1 MINLYP
7 AQIDSVSLHRIGNK
21 NKSESMFLSAEP
33 YALDDETSGLL
44 KEYFFKPFR
53 EKEENYFRFSHEVDI
68 EFNEVHKIV
77 SEIFNEPSSA
87 HVNSKKLATH
97 LYEQSNHPHIK
108 SGELY
113 VAYLSQVLLDNS
125 KVDAV
130 GIFKSEMKHDFLQF
144 EEKGSNLD
152 ILVQQ
157 GININKLDK
166 GCLIF
171 NVEKEDGYKIL
182 SVDSNRYDA
191 KYWLE
196 NFLGVDALTD
206 NNFYTKNY
214 LKFCQNFAKDV
225 VLPAEDKQQEVLF
238 MNRAVNHFAKNDAF
252 EESGF
257 LNEVMENPELIP
269 EFKHYKVEKG
279 PKYSIEDVS
288 NFDIANKA
296 VSDARK
302 KIKNVINLDTNI
314 QIKLDFINPESA
326 EKFVEKGW
334 DEERQMYYYLV
345 YFNKEQKS

>member
-1 MINLYP
+1 MLNLYS
-7 AQIDSVSLHRIGNK
+7 AQIESVSLHRVGNQSK
-21 NKSESMFLSAEP
+21 NEAIFLSEEP
-33 YALDDETSGLL
+33 FSLNDEMSGLL

-53 EKEENYFRFSHEVDI
+53 EKEENYFRFSHEVDL
-68 EFNEVHKIV
+68 EFNEVFNAV
-77 SEIFNEPSSA
+77 SELFGDFSKS
-87 HVNSKKLATH
+87 HQLSKKITSH

-108 SGELY
+108 SGEVY
-113 VAYLSQVLLDNS
+113 VVHFSDMVIDNQ
-125 KVDAV
+125 KTEAV
-130 GIFKSEMKHDFLQF
+130 GIFKSELKHDFLQF
-144 EEKGSNLD
+144 EEKNQNLE
-152 ILVQQ
+152 ILIRQ

-166 GCLIF
+166 GCIVF
-171 NVEKEDGYKIL
+171 NMNKEEGYKVL

-196 NFLGVDALTD
+196 NFLGLSPLTD
-206 NNFYTKNY
+206 ENFYTKNY

-238 MNRAVNHFAKNDAF
+238 MNRAVNHFAKNDEF
-252 EESGF
+252 EETSF

-314 QIKLDFINPESA
+314 QIKMDFINPESA
-326 EKFVEKGW
+326 QKFVEKGW

>member
-1 MINLYP
+1 MLNLYS
-7 AQIDSVSLHRIGNK
+7 AQIESISLHRVGNK
-21 NKSESMFLSAEP
+21 SKNETAFLSAEP
-33 YALDDETSGLL
+33 FTLNDEMAGLL

-53 EKEENYFRFSHEVDI
+53 EKEENYFQFSHEVDL
-68 EFNEVHKIV
+68 EFNEVFNAV
-77 SEIFNEPSSA
+77 TEIFKNPSKVHAS
-87 HVNSKKLATH
+87 SKKITQH
-97 LYEQSNHPHIK
+97 LFEQSNHPHIK
-108 SGELY
+108 SGEVF
-113 VAYLSQVLLDNS
+113 VAHFSDMVVDNQ
-125 KVDAV
+125 KIDAV
-130 GIFKSEMKHDFLQF
+130 GIFKSELKHDFLQF
-144 EEKGSNLD
+144 REKEQNLD
-152 ILVQQ
+152 IFIRQ
-157 GININKLDK
+157 GINTNKLDK
-166 GCLIF
+166 GCIVF
-171 NVEKEDGYKIL
+171 NINQEEGYKVL

-196 NFLGVDALTD
+196 DFLGVAPLADE
-206 NNFYTKNY
+206 NFYTKNY

-252 EESGF
+252 EETSF

-288 NFDIANKA
+288 NFDISNKA
-296 VSDARK
+296 VSDSRK

-314 QIKLDFINPESA
+314 QIKMDFINPESA
-326 EKFVEKGW
+326 QKFVEKGW